1 MEKTNNHWFYS
12 WTIFLTGITISLILR
27 LLFPEIYHHFDVH
40 TFEEWIPYVKD
51 LKQVYTTSCYCN
63 YPVLG
68 LLLSSGIMHL
78 LGGVSSF
85 LIFLA
90 IIDGLNVFLI
100 YKLFS
105 NLKVANA
112 MIWAGI
118 TGLLPSTFIGGALW
132 GQIDTIGQSELF
144 IFLIL
149 VVAHLKTNSLK
160 LRLSSSIGIGIL
172 LSIALLTKQL
182 LLFPVLILGF
192 LMILYWMRDYRK
204 YLTSM
209 MFALITFLL
218 PIVTVD
224 LWLTLPESY
233 HISHFQKIFL
243 EGSEH
248 VNFISGNGFNVWMLF
263 VDEMYTP
270 STTPWILGLSPKM
283 MGILIVGILSIAI
296 FFNFYKRFTKVEM
309 NNVIGGMLLSYS
321 LLFLAVNLFFTGT
334 HERYLYH
341 FYPILILSIFLLNL
355 PKQVIW
361 LTVAAATVYGL
372 FVFGI
377 LKQYHHSQWFFSS
390 YTAHRIVFVTH
401 FLLFVYLL
409 RIYLSQRHE

>member
-1 MEKTNNHWFYS
+1 MNKSSSHRSFS
-12 WTIFLTGITISLILR
+12 WIIFLMGITISLILR
-27 LLFPEIYHHFDVH
+27 FLFPQLYHHFDVH

-51 LKQVYTTSCYCN
+51 LKQVYMTSCYCN
-63 YPVLG
+63 YPALG
-68 LLLSSGIMHL
+68 LLLSSGIMNL
-78 LGGVSSF
+78 MGSVSSF

-90 IIDGLNVFLI
+90 FIDGVNVLLI
-100 YKLFS
+100 HILLSKFKIR
-105 NLKVANA
+105 NP

-172 LSIALLTKQL
+172 LSMALLTKQL
-182 LLFPVLILGF
+182 LLFPVLIFGF

-204 YLTSM
+204 YLPSM
-209 MFALITFLL
+209 MIALIAFLL
-218 PIVTVD
+218 PIVAID

-283 MGILIVGILSIAI
+283 MGVLIVGILSIVI

-309 NNVIGGMLLSYS
+309 NKVIGGMLISYS

-341 FYPILILSIFLLNL
+341 FYPFLILSIFLLNL

-401 FLLFVYLL
+401 FLLLVYLL
-409 RIYLSQRHE
+409 RIYLTPRHE